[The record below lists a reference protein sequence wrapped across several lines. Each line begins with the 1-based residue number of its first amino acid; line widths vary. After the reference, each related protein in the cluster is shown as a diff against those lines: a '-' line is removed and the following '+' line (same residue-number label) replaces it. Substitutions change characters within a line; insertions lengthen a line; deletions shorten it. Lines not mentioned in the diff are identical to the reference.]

1 MDQMENLQLAIV
13 PLDNALAEVKHEL
26 IDDIDRW

>member
-1 MDQMENLQLAIV
+1 MDQMENLQLTIV
-13 PLDNALAEVKHEL
+13 LLDNTLAEVRHEL

>member
-1 MDQMENLQLAIV
+1 MDQMENLQLTIV
-13 PLDNALAEVKHEL
+13 LLDNTLAEVKQEL